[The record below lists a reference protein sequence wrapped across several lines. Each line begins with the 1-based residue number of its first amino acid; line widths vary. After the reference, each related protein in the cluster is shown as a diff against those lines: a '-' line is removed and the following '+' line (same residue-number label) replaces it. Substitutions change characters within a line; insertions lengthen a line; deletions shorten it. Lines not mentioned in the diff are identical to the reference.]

1 MKRKQSKEMNIGA
14 VASDLYALAGLAD
27 GFTVNK
33 GPNAGSMF
41 SAIDA
46 IVVRAVGNLGNLQGA
61 TNKQAA
67 AHFAKSAAAL
77 ETLAVF
83 LDSLMGTTEEESMN
97 PSMKFRRMIA
107 AVIRSFTGEAGRY
120 MERGEMAQGASMGH
134 VGYLSDGYMI
144 AGGEDMALIRSP
156 MEGGLLH
163 FFRQSPDKAKEQIY
177 GFAKAVKERNDK

>member
-1 MKRKQSKEMNIGA
+1 MQKRNRKSVDVGA
-14 VASDLYALAGLAD
+14 IANDLYALAGLAD
-27 GFTVNK
+27 GFTTSK
-33 GPNAGSMF
+33 GQEASSLF

-46 IVVRAVGNLGNLQGA
+46 LIVRAVGNLQGEG
-61 TNKQAA
+61 NKQAA
-67 AHFAKSAAAL
+67 AQFAKSAAAL

-83 LDSLMGTTEEESMN
+83 LESLRGTSEEESLK
-97 PSMKFRRMIA
+97 PSPKFRRMVA

-120 MERGEMAQGASMGH
+120 MEYGEMAQGASMGH

>member
-1 MKRKQSKEMNIGA
+1 MKRKSKMTDVQIGK
-14 VASDLYALAGLAD
+14 VADDLYSLAGLAD
-27 GFTVNK
+27 GFMVNK
-33 GPNAGSMF
+33 GPNASSLF

-46 IVVRAVGNLGNLQGA
+46 VIARTVGNLQGDSNKEA
-61 TNKQAA
+61 T
-67 AHFAKSAAAL
+67 AHFRKSAAAL
-77 ETLAVF
+77 ERLAVF
-83 LDSLMGTTEEESMN
+83 MESLYGTREEESDN
-97 PSMKFRRMIA
+97 PSPAFRRMVA
-107 AVIRSFTGEAGRY
+107 AVIRSFTGEAGRW